1 MDILNI
7 FNGKIK
13 EIVFQEEALCLL
25 LIGEGAEIERKD
37 FNQLNDID
45 LFAIIEDI
53 NDFEREVYE
62 LKGVKFDI
70 SYISLELLKKGVSE
84 RWPFIINSL
93 HNYKYIYNESEEID
107 NLLNKIRLIYNSG
120 PRPMKMNEI
129 DYIRFKL
136 YQEYDDMLAR
146 KEDKL
151 NLIFLMN
158 NLFKNILVS
167 YFQLHNLWVPKD
179 KKILAK
185 LQKIDY
191 NLYCL
196 CQRFIG
202 EREVGQ
208 KLDMLL
214 EIMSYVL
221 RPFGGVMKYWRRGK
235 FPLK

>member
-1 MDILNI
+1 
-7 FNGKIK
+7 
-13 EIVFQEEALCLL
+13 
-25 LIGEGAEIERKD
+25 
-37 FNQLNDID
+37 
-45 LFAIIEDI
+45 
-53 NDFEREVYE
+53 
-62 LKGVKFDI
+62 
-70 SYISLELLKKGVSE
+70 
-84 RWPFIINSL
+84 
-93 HNYKYIYNESEEID
+93 
-107 NLLNKIRLIYNSG
+107 
-120 PRPMKMNEI
+120 
-129 DYIRFKL
+129 
-136 YQEYDDMLAR
+136 
-146 KEDKL
+146 
-151 NLIFLMN
+151 MN